1 MREISIPYGKTML
14 TGHVDEKNF
23 LGSFHAALPA
33 AARDETSE
41 VSRALDAPFA
51 SPGLE
56 ELASRV
62 NDAVVIASDH
72 TRPVPSRILMP
83 QILARLRKGNPSIA
97 ITILIAT
104 GFHRGTTGA
113 ELLDKFGPEIVRRE
127 RIVVHDSSDESGLVR
142 IGTLPSG
149 GELIVNRLAA
159 EASLLVAEGFIEPH
173 FFAGFSGGRKS
184 VLPGIA
190 SRRTVLANHCAE
202 FIRHPK
208 ARTGVLDGN
217 PIHEDMLF
225 AAKTAKLAFIV
236 NVVINAEKRI
246 VAAFAGDPVAAHRA
260 GTEYLS
266 RHARIE
272 VPEAD
277 IVITGNGGYPLD
289 QNVYQS
295 VKGMTAG
302 EAVCREG
309 GVIILCASCCD
320 GHGGESFY
328 RHLAGG
334 TPQQILDE
342 VSRIPR
348 DRTEPDQWEYQ
359 ILARI
364 LVKHT
369 VIVVTKD
376 CDHRMLHA
384 MHLTAASS
392 VDEAL
397 AKAFELCGP
406 DAKVAAIPD
415 GVSVIARMQQDFKA
429 RRTPIRR
436 GCNTLVGKKEEK

>member
-1 MREISIPYGKTML
+1 MREICIPYGKTVL
-14 TGHVDEKNF
+14 TGHVEEKNF
-23 LGSFHAALPA
+23 LGSFHAALPE
-33 AARDETSE
+33 AARDEAAE
-41 VSRALDAPFA
+41 VSGALDAPFA

-62 NDAVVIASDH
+62 KDAVIIASDH

-104 GFHRGTTGA
+104 GFHRATTEA

-149 GELIVNRLAA
+149 GDLIVNRLAA

-202 FIRHPK
+202 FISHPK
-208 ARTGVLDGN
+208 ARTGTLDGN

-225 AAKTAKLAFIV
+225 AAKAAKLAFIV

-277 IVITGNGGYPLD
+277 IVVTGNGGYPLD

-309 GVIILCASCCD
+309 GVIILCASCSD

-342 VSRIPR
+342 VSCIPR

-384 MHLTAASS
+384 MHLLAASS
-392 VDEAL
+392 IDEAL

-415 GVSVIARMQQDFKA
+415 GVSVIARKKTGLQGVPGACACAEKYSFRKK
-429 RRTPIRR
+429 
-436 GCNTLVGKKEEK
+436 GKK

>member
-1 MREISIPYGKTML
+1 MREICIPYGKTVL
-14 TGHVDEKNF
+14 TGHVEEKNF
-23 LGSFHAALPA
+23 LGSFHAALPE
-33 AARDETSE
+33 AARDEAAE
-41 VSRALDAPFA
+41 VSGALDAPFA

-62 NDAVVIASDH
+62 KDAVIIASDH

-104 GFHRGTTGA
+104 GFHRATTEA

-149 GELIVNRLAA
+149 GDLIVNRLAA

-202 FIRHPK
+202 FISHPK
-208 ARTGVLDGN
+208 ARTGTLDGN

-225 AAKTAKLAFIV
+225 AAKAAKLAFIV

-277 IVITGNGGYPLD
+277 IVVTGNGGYRNDSPCSLT
-289 QNVYQS
+289 S
-295 VKGMTAG
+295 
-302 EAVCREG
+302 
-309 GVIILCASCCD
+309 
-320 GHGGESFY
+320 
-328 RHLAGG
+328 
-334 TPQQILDE
+334 
-342 VSRIPR
+342 
-348 DRTEPDQWEYQ
+348 DRQP
-359 ILARI
+359 I
-364 LVKHT
+364 LVLVRNGPH
-369 VIVVTKD
+369 VLSLMRPVTD
-376 CDHRMLHA
+376 SPN
-384 MHLTAASS
+384 TAHSNYGRNTTAWT
-392 VDEAL
+392 EN
-397 AKAFELCGP
+397 
-406 DAKVAAIPD
+406 
-415 GVSVIARMQQDFKA
+415 GVSWY
-429 RRTPIRR
+429 
-436 GCNTLVGKKEEK
+436 NTENAGYQMNNSGQEYHYLAILV